1 MKKLLSVFLIFGSL
15 IARADLLERMNL
27 EDGFRTRIKEV
38 VKVFDPQAQII
49 TKFSYN
55 TYQGTLP
62 GTTMEY
68 DGKVIPSNIEGK
80 DLAKVDI
87 QVYSAKNKFPEE
99 LKNMIKGSL
108 PIESYKVQIGFFE
121 MKSIPML
128 EGGVT
133 EDFLEKTVQKV
144 VRDMGQFVGFTM
156 ALGLLSIGLLVLLLN
171 WRRQKQFSQEIGK
184 IVTSLADLQYSSPAT
199 SLPQVNAKAEP
210 MPLIGSNHQS
220 SLAGIQLESFAAMI
234 ADCYWTKK
242 DNYAAWLWKNLDFSQ
257 RERLLEVL
265 PYMQS
270 YSAYLSEQEG
280 KVFPFTD
287 HAYYLRPAQLMLTSQ
302 EDLAR
307 VLHEQPSS
315 WHKLSP
321 LRQGDIDLSLEE
333 KLRCMSQTHE
343 SVEEPVHYPVSVLR
357 SLVTKGN
364 WGELSAQDEE
374 NLFRNP
380 DLVPKIFRSQIK
392 SLVWLGLL
400 PENEIRAK
408 LEKWDARTLATAWIG
423 PQELLN
429 RLEMSLPEKKRE
441 LLKNYHGKVSAN
453 RQSSAFNLLWEE
465 SLKEAS
471 SSQDRVG

>member
-1 MKKLLSVFLIFGSL
+1 MKKLLIVFLVLGSL
-15 IARADLLERMNL
+15 IAKADLLERMNL
-27 EDGFRTRIKEV
+27 EDGFRTRIKDV
-38 VKVFDPQAQII
+38 VKVFDPQAQIL
-49 TKFSYN
+49 TKFNYN

-87 QVYSAKNKFPEE
+87 QIYSAKNKFPDE

-108 PIESYKVQIGFFE
+108 PIDQHKIQISFFE

-144 VRDMGQFVGFTM
+144 VRDMGQFVGLTM

-199 SLPQVNAKAEP
+199 PMTQVSAKEES
-210 MPLIGSNHQS
+210 MPLIGSSNHS
-220 SLAGIQLESFAAMI
+220 SLAGLQLESFAAMI

-242 DNYAAWLWKNLDFSQ
+242 DAYAAWLWKNLDFSQ

-265 PYMQS
+265 PYMPS
-270 YSAYLSEQEG
+270 YSAFVSEQEG

-287 HAYYLRPAQLMLTSQ
+287 HAYYLRPAPLMLTSQ
-302 EDLAR
+302 EDLAKI
-307 VLHEQPSS
+307 LHEQPSS

-321 LRQGDIDLSLEE
+321 LRQGEIELGLEE
-333 KLRCMSQTHE
+333 KLRCMSQTND
-343 SVEEPVHYPVSVLR
+343 SGSDPIHYPVSILR

-380 DLVPKIFRSQIK
+380 DLVPKVFRSQIK
-392 SLVWLGLL
+392 SLIWLGLL
-400 PENEIRAK
+400 PEEEIRAK
-408 LEKWDARTLATAWIG
+408 LEKLDARTLATAWVG
-423 PQELLN
+423 PEDLLR
-429 RLEMSLPEKKRE
+429 RLEMSLPDKKRE

-465 SLKEAS
+465 SLKETAIPEGK
-471 SSQDRVG
+471 VG